1 MTEPGCPGRR
11 ISPPVCLRADPVPRP
26 APLGP
31 GPPLLNLPADRDL
44 REPSPAPP
52 HAAHREP
59 RQAVGRREGFR
70 RH

>member
-1 MTEPGCPGRR
+1 MTGPSCP
-11 ISPPVCLRADPVPRP
+11 PETYLTPVCLRADPDPRP

-31 GPPLLNLPADRDL
+31 GPPLSVSPADRDL

-52 HAAHREP
+52 NAAQREP
-59 RQAVGRREGFR
+59 RQALGRREGLR